1 MEYPLIG
8 QSFIYTCAKGCTYIL
23 HLLRE
28 WVCIFKWLN
37 TSFPG
42 EMPMVLHVG
51 MLFAHLKTPAVTV
64 KHTQWLCRC
73 WKKRVLPRIAIL
85 LRTEMSK
92 SKAKVVATF
101 LWVTSAST
109 EAQNDRGDIVFVLI
123 QIIQP
128 RPNTQFFGQT
138 LAISTS
144 FKGFLSTFL
153 KLSIIL
159 LKKRKKALPCW
170 GFSFECAEVL
180 FIMS

>member
-51 MLFAHLKTPAVTV
+51 MLFAHMKTPAVTV

-73 WKKRVLPRIAIL
+73 WKKRVLPRTAIL
-85 LRTEMSK
+85 LRTEISK
-92 SKAKVVATF
+92 SKAVKLRPLFWSHEPHLRPKMIGV
-101 LWVTSAST
+101 
-109 EAQNDRGDIVFVLI
+109 DIVFQLI
-123 QIIQP
+123 FS
-128 RPNTQFFGQT
+128 RADTNHANSSNLNTGHFNEFYVQVT
-138 LAISTS
+138 
-144 FKGFLSTFL
+144 
-153 KLSIIL
+153 
-159 LKKRKKALPCW
+159 
-170 GFSFECAEVL
+170 
-180 FIMS
+180 

>member
-51 MLFAHLKTPAVTV
+51 MLFAHMKTPAVTV

-73 WKKRVLPRIAIL
+73 WKKRVLPRTAIL

-92 SKAKVVATF
+92 SKAVIELRPLHLRPKMGGYC
-101 LWVTSAST
+101 LSI
-109 EAQNDRGDIVFVLI
+109 D
-123 QIIQP
+123 IQP
-128 RPNTQFFGQT
+128 CRYKWYKLVQT
-138 LAISTS
+138 SNFLAKHWPFRRVFRYLCPSY
-144 FKGFLSTFL
+144 LSCLCFY
-153 KLSIIL
+153 
-159 LKKRKKALPCW
+159 
-170 GFSFECAEVL
+170 
-180 FIMS
+180 

>member
-51 MLFAHLKTPAVTV
+51 MLFAHMKTPAVTV

-73 WKKRVLPRIAIL
+73 WKKRVLPRTAIL
-85 LRTEMSK
+85 LRTEISK
-92 SKAKVVATF
+92 SKAVKLRPLF
-101 LWVTSAST
+101 WSHEPHLRPKMIGHCLSI
-109 EAQNDRGDIVFVLI
+109 D
-123 QIIQP
+123 IQP
-128 RPNTQFFGQT
+128 CRYKSCKLVQLKHWPFQRV
-138 LAISTS
+138 LCPSY
-144 FKGFLSTFL
+144 LSCLWFY
-153 KLSIIL
+153 
-159 LKKRKKALPCW
+159 
-170 GFSFECAEVL
+170 
-180 FIMS
+180 